1 MYSARNRFS
10 DSVTEYKGVF
20 VDEDA
25 GKVVSVRLSRDGWM
39 SLDAS
44 YSEELMSLLALGS
57 MILAVLIVM
66 VFFRTWCQSVTDAED
81 SR

>member
-1 MYSARNRFS
+1 
-10 DSVTEYKGVF
+10 
-20 VDEDA
+20 
-25 GKVVSVRLSRDGWM
+25 M